1 MRACRDFEEAIMRW
15 RGGRQ
20 SGNVED
26 YRGRSSGIGGG
37 LKFGGG
43 AIVALVAAYFLG
55 VDPRVLL
62 GLVQSVDT
70 AQQGPPPPGGVQEIG
85 RADDELAQ
93 FISTVLADTEDTWAA
108 LFADQR
114 TQYMAPKLVL
124 FDDRVQSACG
134 AASAAVGPFYCP
146 LDQKAYIDL
155 TFYRELGNRF
165 QAPGDFAQAYVL
177 AHEIGHHVQTLL
189 GTSEE
194 VQARRQQVDEAEG
207 NALSV
212 RQELQAD
219 CYAGIWAHHANRSR
233 QILEQ
238 GDVDEALGA
247 AAAVGDDTI
256 QRRTQGEVVPD
267 SFTHGSAEQRQR
279 WFRTGL
285 DEGTLEA
292 CDTFSAAKL

>member
-1 MRACRDFEEAIMRW
+1 MRW

-37 LKFGGG
+37 IKFGGG

-55 VDPRVLL
+55 VDPRLIM
-62 GLVQSVDT
+62 GLMSGVDSGG
-70 AQQGPPPPGGVQEIG
+70 QQAPAPAGGVQTIG
-85 RADDELAQ
+85 RADDETAQ
-93 FISTVLADTEDTWAA
+93 FVSVVLADTEDTWSA
-108 LFADQR
+108 LFAQANA
-114 TQYMAPKLVL
+114 QYVAPKLVL
-124 FDDRVQSACG
+124 FDDGVQSGCG
-134 AASAAVGPFYCP
+134 AASANVGPFYCP
-146 LDQKAYIDL
+146 ADQKAYIDL
-155 TFYRELGNRF
+155 SFYRELSDRF

-177 AHEIGHHVQTLL
+177 AHEIGHHVQNLL
-189 GTSEE
+189 GTSGE
-194 VQARRQQVDEAEG
+194 VHSRQQHVGEAEG

-212 RQELQAD
+212 RLELQAD

-238 GDVDEALGA
+238 GDVEEALGA

-256 QRRTQGEVVPD
+256 QRRTRGEVVPD
-267 SFTHGSAEQRQR
+267 SFTHGSADQRQR

-285 DEGTLEA
+285 DEGAIEA
-292 CDTFSAAKL
+292 CDTFASAKL